1 MAQVISVSE
10 LNRYVKTLLDVN
22 DALFDLALRGEI
34 ANFVQNARSGHCYF
48 TLRDEQCSVKAVM
61 FRADAR
67 RLAFRPEEGMRVVV
81 RCRATLYE
89 RDGAFQ
95 VYVNEMF
102 PDGLGAAQLALEQ
115 LKAKL
120 NAEGLF
126 AAEHKKVLPEY
137 PRCIGVV
144 TSKTGAALQDIRNVL
159 TRRWPAVKLLLCP
172 VTVQGFEAA
181 EQIAAAIRTL
191 DKSGQVDEIIVARG
205 GGSREDLWVFNAE
218 VIARAAFACKTPL
231 ISAIGHE
238 IDYTILDFVADKRA
252 PTPSAAAELAV
263 PDRGAQLEKLHFLQQ
278 NILKTVQNR
287 FDLCYNES
295 DRYNLM
301 LEQGLARK
309 VWRSSSQALEQ
320 LEQKIVAQQK
330 QRFAERKLRLQHTA
344 ALAGSLN
351 PYKVLA
357 RGYAMLTLPNGKILE
372 ADHLQP
378 NQAIYICG
386 VSHKAKCRVEMV
398 EKINESTQKL

>member
-10 LNRYVKTLLDVN
+10 LNRYVKTLLDV
-22 DALFDLALRGEI
+22 DDGLFDLALRGEI

-61 FRADAR
+61 FRTDAR
-67 RLAFRPEEGMRVVV
+67 RLVFRPEEGMRVVV

-95 VYVNEMF
+95 LYVNEMF

-126 AAEHKKVLPEY
+126 AAEHKKELPEY

-144 TSKTGAALQDIRNVL
+144 TSKTGAALQDIRNVIA
-159 TRRWPAVKLLLCP
+159 RRWPAVKLLLCP

-191 DKSGQVDEIIVARG
+191 DKSGKVDEIIVARG

-263 PDRGAQLEKLHFLQQ
+263 PDRQTQLDKLHFLQQ
-278 NILKTVQNR
+278 NFLKTVQNR
-287 FDLCYNES
+287 LALWYNEGEQ
-295 DRYNLM
+295 YNLA
-301 LEQGLARK
+301 LEQGLAKKMLESR
-309 VWRSSSQALEQ
+309 RLSLERLEQ
-320 LEQKIVAQQK
+320 QIRLQQK
-330 QRFAERKLRLQHTA
+330 QCLDEKKQQLRHAA
-344 ALAGSLN
+344 ALASSLD
-351 PYKVLA
+351 PYSVLA
-357 RGYAMLTLPNGKILE
+357 RGYTMLKLPNGRIC
-372 ADHLQP
+372 AVDDLQP
-378 NQAIYICG
+378 DDTIYVHS
-386 VSHKAKCRVEMV
+386 VSHRAKCRVETV
-398 EKINESTQKL
+398 EEINEST